1 MRICVLTRFLNKLR
15 VFGYTMTLMNREEIV
30 DIMRYAHH
38 RAGLMLRST
47 TQFLEDNV
55 HSYFS
60 AVNHWLDN
68 RTQERERQ
76 RYEHEKQRAPGDYK
90 KLLKELGFPDKND
103 FNIYT
108 AGDVC
113 FLQRFEK
120 EPDLYQRLLKIRK
133 ASFEKDK
140 L

>member
-1 MRICVLTRFLNKLR
+1 
-15 VFGYTMTLMNREEIV
+15 MTLMKRDEAV
-30 DIMRYAHH
+30 DIMRYAYH
-38 RAGLMLRST
+38 RTSLVLRGA

-60 AVNHWLDN
+60 LVNHWLDN
-68 RTQERERQ
+68 RAQEQERK
-76 RYEHEKQRAPGDYK
+76 RYEHERQKAPNDYK

-103 FNIYT
+103 FSIYT
-108 AGDVC
+108 AGDMC

-120 EPDLYQRLLKIRK
+120 EPDLYQRLIKIRK